1 MLSSSTRNT
10 SLRRLAVH
18 SKKSFDRSEE
28 DLKRF
33 FQTLHQ
39 SQDDFTAHEVAYRK
53 ADSDLLSVEAELA
66 AAEES
71 GGGAAPATRSKKK
84 DDEVGLKKTDAER
97 RKTEAETSRKESL
110 AMREVCFFADGHL
123 YEGAVVALV
132 LETGGEV
139 APCAFPRAVDKGGKA
154 SWPQGHAA
162 KECWTV
168 PLEHLVGVFAAR
180 TSAGARRWARRLNL
194 ASGNVLI
201 LPVEALEAM
210 EEVLNIDWGVEV
222 RTKEDVAATLTPAKL
237 ADLPS
242 DAEKWGQ
249 LVIRWLA
256 GNSGP
261 PLGLETQASLEMIGS
276 AEPKNA
282 PQMRAYAQFMETWAS
297 AGPPGPVAEGGAPS
311 ALETQMMALIT
322 GMHEAQCTLAEARTE
337 SLEAEKAQHE
347 EKLASDKAMHGEK
360 MAADKEKALK
370 KTAEEERK
378 KSGYKIPPFG
388 KRRWGQLG
396 GMWVMGERRGDF
408 RRPSAVFV
416 ACQNTGGDPD
426 EEAIT
431 RCVVEAMRRYAEDPE
446 RIAAYGSRQVYLSGG
461 YELPEGL
468 GKALT
473 GGVHRFGT
481 AMAAIWDVQD
491 FAVGRGVRTW
501 VGIIDTFR
509 RTYLFVAAVTPDS
522 ELQWDTGARLNALL
536 EFSARFVDGPLLDRL
551 AASTFMDALV
561 TEANTLGRKFWREIG
576 EFVGD
581 RLQAD
586 SARSN
591 AVLEATFLGDAMEN
605 AETIN
610 GNSLVDYVRKWH
622 GCESI
627 SELRSNR
634 DWKAM
639 CGVSAAVAAGKG
651 EGGGKFGNGVERIT
665 ARMTRENLAVPLNLS
680 HPDLTKAE
688 KAWRN
693 SGLDSTVR
701 PCFNFYV
708 KGTCSRGG
716 CRFEHSHSR
725 KQPPD
730 NVVELAYGHGPK

>member
-1 MLSSSTRNT
+1 MSSSSTRNT

-256 GNSGP
+256 GTSGP
-261 PLGLETQASLEMIGS
+261 PPRPGDAGEPGDDRERG
-276 AEPKNA
+276 AEERA
-282 PQMRAYAQFMETWAS
+282 PDARVRAVHGDVGER
-297 AGPPGPVAEGGAPS
+297 GPPGPGRGGGGA
-311 ALETQMMALIT
+311 
-322 GMHEAQCTLAEARTE
+322 
-337 SLEAEKAQHE
+337 
-347 EKLASDKAMHGEK
+347 
-360 MAADKEKALK
+360 
-370 KTAEEERK
+370 
-378 KSGYKIPPFG
+378 FG
-388 KRRWGQLG
+388 
-396 GMWVMGERRGDF
+396 
-408 RRPSAVFV
+408 P
-416 ACQNTGGDPD
+416 
-426 EEAIT
+426 
-431 RCVVEAMRRYAEDPE
+431 
-446 RIAAYGSRQVYLSGG
+446 
-461 YELPEGL
+461 
-468 GKALT
+468 
-473 GGVHRFGT
+473 
-481 AMAAIWDVQD
+481 
-491 FAVGRGVRTW
+491 
-501 VGIIDTFR
+501 
-509 RTYLFVAAVTPDS
+509 
-522 ELQWDTGARLNALL
+522 
-536 EFSARFVDGPLLDRL
+536 
-551 AASTFMDALV
+551 
-561 TEANTLGRKFWREIG
+561 
-576 EFVGD
+576 
-581 RLQAD
+581 
-586 SARSN
+586 
-591 AVLEATFLGDAMEN
+591 GDADDG
-605 AETIN
+605 AHY
-610 GNSLVDYVRKWH
+610 GHARGPVH
-622 GCESI
+622 
-627 SELRSNR
+627 
-634 DWKAM
+634 A
-639 CGVSAAVAAGKG
+639 
-651 EGGGKFGNGVERIT
+651 GGGEDGE
-665 ARMTRENLAVPLNLS
+665 P
-680 HPDLTKAE
+680 
-688 KAWRN
+688 
-693 SGLDSTVR
+693 
-701 PCFNFYV
+701 
-708 KGTCSRGG
+708 
-716 CRFEHSHSR
+716 
-725 KQPPD
+725 
-730 NVVELAYGHGPK
+730 